1 MSTSVRIP
9 VTERFQIL
17 VEPRSADGDPASR
30 RLAVRLGD
38 VWLTRLIRRSSDQPD
53 HCLEAP
59 PLPLAFWFLDNWWR
73 IRCEPPP
80 PQRDFPAHWRIA
92 HHLPSVGAGYPWPNI
107 SLWGEGPRCAVMV
120 HADAHS
126 LQRSVRFVAEPT
138 LEYVTAKTAENAID
152 SFIRRVLQDVGSDCD
167 SLDEEYRDLC
177 AERADPAVSRW
188 RRLEALLGF
197 DPDAAP
203 EPLVS
208 EYESMTKRFGTDGI
222 EEAALAQQG
231 DHSTSA
237 LQDILRAAR
246 NSRVTL
252 RTPPTIAEIKLDHS
266 PLHPPWR
273 LAVGAARELRRLLR
287 VPAGPIRNPRLS
299 EVLNINVNRLA
310 TQSTSPRSIPY
321 GLRLRNASG
330 NVNRLALR
338 SRWSHSRRFELCRSL
353 GDIIWSG
360 NDALGPLSS
369 AKSGRQKFQ
378 RAFAQE
384 FLCPFD
390 DLRAYIP
397 NEDPADD
404 DIHAAARHFHVSERL
419 IQTTFVNH
427 NVINRETFEQ
437 MVEAA

>member
-1 MSTSVRIP
+1 MTD
-9 VTERFQIL
+9 RFQIL
-17 VEPRSADGDPASR
+17 VEPQSADGDPVSR

-38 VWLTRLIRRSSDQPD
+38 VWLTSLVRRGSDQPD
-53 HCLEAP
+53 RCLEAP
-59 PLPLAFWFLDNWWR
+59 PLPLAFWFVDNWWR

-80 PQRDFPAHWRIA
+80 SQRDFPAEWRIA
-92 HHLPSVGAGYPWPNI
+92 HHLPSVGAGYPWPNV
-107 SLWGEGPRCAVMV
+107 SLWGEGSRCAVMV
-120 HADAHS
+120 HADTHNF
-126 LQRSVRFVAEPT
+126 QRSLRFVAEPA
-138 LEYVTAKTAENAID
+138 LEYVPSSTVENAID
-152 SFIRRVLQDVGSDCD
+152 SFISSVLQDVGSDCD
-167 SLDEEYRDLC
+167 GLDQEYRDLD

-203 EPLVS
+203 ERLVS
-208 EYESMTKRFGTDGI
+208 DYETMTERFGTDGI

-231 DHSTSA
+231 VQSA
-237 LQDILRAAR
+237 NALEDTLSAAE
-246 NSRVTL
+246 NSKVVL
-252 RTPPTIAEIKLDHS
+252 RTPSSIADIGLDLS

-273 LAVGAARELRRLLR
+273 LAVGAARELRERLR
-287 VPAGPIRNPRLS
+287 VPPGPIRNPRLS
-299 EVLNINVNRLA
+299 EVLDINVGRLA
-310 TQSTSPRSIPY
+310 TQRSSPRAIPY
-321 GLRLRNASG
+321 GLRLRSASG
-330 NVNRLALR
+330 NVNKLALR

-360 NDALGPLSS
+360 NDALGPLST

-397 NEDPADD
+397 SDDPGDD

-419 IQTTFVNH
+419 IQTTLVNH
-427 NVINRETFEQ
+427 NVIDRETFEQ
-437 MVEAA
+437 MVEVA

>member
-1 MSTSVRIP
+1 MTD
-9 VTERFQIL
+9 RFEIL
-17 VEPRSADGDPASR
+17 VEARSGGGDPITR

-38 VWLTRLIRRSSDQPD
+38 IWLTRLIRRGSDQPD
-53 HCLEAP
+53 RCLEAP
-59 PLPLAFWFLDNWWR
+59 PLPLAFWFVDNWWR

-92 HHLPSVGAGYPWPNI
+92 HHLPSVGAGYPWPNV
-107 SLWGEGPRCAVMV
+107 SLWGEGSRCAIMV
-120 HADAHS
+120 HADVHN
-126 LQRSVRFVAEPT
+126 LQRSLRFLAEPA
-138 LEYVTAKTAENAID
+138 LEYVSSSTAETAID
-152 SFIRRVLQDVGSDCD
+152 TFINQVLQDAGSDCD
-167 SLDEEYRDLC
+167 GLDHEYRSLL
-177 AERADPAVSRW
+177 AERADPATSRW

-203 EPLVS
+203 ERLVS
-208 EYESMTKRFGTDGI
+208 DYEAMTERFGIDGI

-231 DHSTSA
+231 EHSTTA
-237 LQDILRAAR
+237 LQDALVAAEA
-246 NSRVTL
+246 SRVVL
-252 RTPPTIAEIKLDHS
+252 RIPSTISGIDLDHW

-273 LAVGAARELRRLLR
+273 LAVVAARELRRRLR
-287 VPAGPIRNPRLS
+287 LPNGPIRNPRLS
-299 EVLNINVNRLA
+299 EVLDINADRLA
-310 TQSTSPRSIPY
+310 TQRAPPRSIPY
-321 GLRLRNASG
+321 GLRLRTASED
-330 NVNRLALR
+330 VNKLALR

-360 NDALGPLSS
+360 NDALGPLST

-397 NEDPADD
+397 NDDPGDD

-419 IQTTFVNH
+419 VQTTLVNH
-427 NVINRETFEQ
+427 NVIDQQTFEQ